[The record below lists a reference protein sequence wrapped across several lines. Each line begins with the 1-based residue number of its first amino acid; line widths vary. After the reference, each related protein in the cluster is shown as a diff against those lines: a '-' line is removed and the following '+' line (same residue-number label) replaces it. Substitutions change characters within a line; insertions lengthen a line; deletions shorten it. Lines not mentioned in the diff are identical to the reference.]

1 MVFYGGVCRYGV
13 EIVLGQECVDFV
25 VEVVYVYDC
34 RRLSF
39 VGSGN
44 HGVIAGDFLVDL
56 F

>member
-1 MVFYGGVCRYGV
+1 MKIVFG
-13 EIVLGQECVDFV
+13 EECVDFV
-25 VEVVYVYDC
+25 VEVVCVHDY

-44 HGVIAGDFLVDL
+44 HGFLVCDFLVDL